1 MLLRFGIVYYDADL
15 YNSRDCE
22 IFNLVNQIMA
32 MILGRGEAK
41 LKLNLV
47 VIYNRRKN
55 RSAIIFFEFKMDRA
69 KRHDF

>member
-1 MLLRFGIVYYDADL
+1 
-15 YNSRDCE
+15 
-22 IFNLVNQIMA
+22 MA